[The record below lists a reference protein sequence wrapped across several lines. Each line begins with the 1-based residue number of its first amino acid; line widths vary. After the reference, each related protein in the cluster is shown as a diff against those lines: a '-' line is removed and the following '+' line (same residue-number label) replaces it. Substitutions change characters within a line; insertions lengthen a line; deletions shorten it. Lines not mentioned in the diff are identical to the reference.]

1 MANLIVEQFLPAATV
16 AGAAQA
22 EASATSG
29 RGLGNTGWEFQLPV
43 QFDAGFTGASGTKNT
58 ISGSGAAVT
67 LTAAQSGSNIL
78 FDRAAGT
85 VYTLPAPV
93 VGLEYTFFVSVSV
106 TSNAHKVITDAGTTF
121 LTGSLMN
128 IDTDSSNAV
137 AAWTADGSTIL
148 SVSMNGTTTGG
159 LKGTWMR
166 FTCVSSTLWLVTGVD
181 EGSGTVATP
190 FATS

>member
-1 MANLIVEQFLPAATV
+1 MANLIIEQFLPAVTV
-16 AGAAQA
+16 AGVAGA

-43 QFDAGFTGASGTKNT
+43 QFDAGFTGASGTRNT
-58 ISGSGAAVT
+58 ISGSGATVT
-67 LTAAQSGSNIL
+67 LTAAQSGSNVL
-78 FDRAAGT
+78 FDRAAGI
-85 VYTLPAPV
+85 VFTLPVPV
-93 VGLEYTFFVSVSV
+93 IGLEYTFLTSVSV
-106 TSNAHKVITDAGTTF
+106 TSNAYKVITDAGTTL

-137 AAWTADGSTIL
+137 AAWTGDGSTHI

-166 FTCVSSTLWLVTGVD
+166 FTAVSTTLWLVTGVD